1 MDYFIIQKLN
11 LNFTKDEFILIKFKI
26 ITIASLNKK
35 KFKSSTKEK
44 RMLAALNCFSDFIE
58 KYLS

>member
-1 MDYFIIQKLN
+1 MDYFIIQKLS

-35 KFKSSTKEK
+35 NLNHLQKKKE
-44 RMLAALNCFSDFIE
+44 C
-58 KYLS
+58 